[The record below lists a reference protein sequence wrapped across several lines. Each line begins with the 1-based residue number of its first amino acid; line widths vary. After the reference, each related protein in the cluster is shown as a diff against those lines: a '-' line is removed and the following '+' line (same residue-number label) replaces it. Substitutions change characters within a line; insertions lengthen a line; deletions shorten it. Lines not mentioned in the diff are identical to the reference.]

1 MARAAV
7 RAKQLE
13 KAKAQPTKARR
24 RGRKGRHS
32 GGGNPNQ
39 ELFFVKLRRGNKW
52 LYGFLAVVFALT
64 FVGVGVGS
72 GSGGLS
78 QLWSGIFGTGG
89 NPVSKAQGEIKD
101 HPAKG
106 YRDLATAYETNSQN
120 VLAMAA
126 LTNYLKVRKTDAAG
140 WAELGGL
147 ELTQAQK
154 YTTQYSGAQ
163 SAAQLADPSAPFLPG
178 GSLGTAVGTNAAYQ
192 TASQNAST
200 RTSSIY
206 SKAIAALNGSVTDYQ
221 HATKN
226 APRNASYQQELAT
239 AAENAGNA
247 KVAIT
252 ALKAYLRLVPNTPLK
267 KQIESQIK
275 ALQKS
280 AAAASASSSNAGSA
294 STGSSGH

>member
-39 ELFFVKLRRGNKW
+39 DLFFVKLRRGNKW
-52 LYGFLAVVFALT
+52 LYGFLAAVFALT

-72 GSGGLS
+72 GTGGLQ
-78 QLWSGIFGTGG
+78 QLYSGLFGTGG

-106 YRDLATAYETNSQN
+106 YRDLATAYETTGQN
-120 VLAMAA
+120 VLAAAA
-126 LTNYLKVRKTDAAG
+126 LKSYLGVRKKDATA

-147 ELTQAQK
+147 ELSQAQK
-154 YTTQYSGAQ
+154 YTNQYSNAQ
-163 SAAQLADPSAPFLPG
+163 SAAQTADPSAPFQPG
-178 GSLGTAVGTNAAYQ
+178 GSLGTAVGTNSAYQ

-200 RTSSIY
+200 RASGLYT
-206 SKAIAALNGSVTDYQ
+206 KAITALNGSVSDYH
-221 HATKN
+221 HATKA
-226 APRNASYQQELAT
+226 APKNASYQQQLAT
-239 AAENAGNA
+239 AAENAGNT
-247 KVAIT
+247 KVAIR
-252 ALKAYLRLVPNTPLK
+252 ALKAYLVLEPNSPLK

-280 AAAASASSSNAGSA
+280 AAAASASSQNAGSA
-294 STGSSGH
+294 STGTGGH